1 MLLCGLCVKKNKMKH
16 QQIKFS
22 SASTDFYFAYGI
34 SHLKKIADPKATVLI
49 TDENVF
55 NAHTKRFKGWDT
67 IVLKPG
73 EEFKVQGTVDTIIE
87 KLIEMEA
94 DRKTTLVGVGGGVV
108 TDITGYVASV
118 YMRGLRFGFLPT
130 SILGLVDASIGGKNG
145 IDVGAYK
152 NMVGIIRQP
161 SFILHDMVF
170 LNSLPQAEWENGF
183 AEVIK
188 HACIK
193 DAALFAELERNTLK
207 TYQGRQKSIC
217 ELIRRNALIKTKVVQ
232 KDEFE
237 KGDRRLLNFG
247 HTLGHALET
256 QYELLHGQAISIG
269 MTYAC
274 HISEQ
279 LTGFKQTEKVVSL
292 LEKYNL
298 PTYASFNKQK
308 VFDILK
314 MDKKRERK
322 EMNYVLLEKIGKGV
336 VKTISLKQLESIING
351 L

>member
-1 MLLCGLCVKKNKMKH
+1 MKKIS
-16 QQIKFS
+16 IKFS
-22 SASTDFYFAYGI
+22 NSSTDLYLSHGI
-34 SHLKKIADPKATVLI
+34 SHLKKITDPKASVLI

-55 NAHTKRFKGWDT
+55 NAHGKRFKGWNT

-73 EEFKVQGTVDTIIE
+73 EEFKVQSTVDAVIE
-87 KLIEMEA
+87 QLIEMEA

-108 TDITGYVASV
+108 TDITGYVASI
-118 YMRGLRFGFLPT
+118 YMRGLRFGFVPT

-145 IDVGAYK
+145 IDVGLYK

-161 SFILHDMVF
+161 SFILHDMIF
-170 LNSLPQAEWENGF
+170 LNSLPQQEWENGF
-183 AEVIK
+183 AEIIK

-193 DAALFAELERNTLK
+193 DAAMFAALENKTLK
-207 TYQGRQKSIC
+207 HYQSRQTSIC
-217 ELIRRNALIKTKVVQ
+217 ELIQRNALIKIKVVQ

-237 KGDRRLLNFG
+237 KGERRLLNFG
-247 HTLGHALET
+247 HTLGHALEN

-279 LTGFKQTEKVVSL
+279 LCGFRQTERVTAL
-292 LEKYNL
+292 LKKYNL
-298 PTYASFNKQK
+298 PTYASFDKQK
-308 VFDILK
+308 VFDVLK

-322 EMNYVLLEKIGKGV
+322 EMNYVLLEKIGKGI
-336 VKTISLKQLESIING
+336 VKSISLKQLEKIITAW
-351 L
+351 

>member
-1 MLLCGLCVKKNKMKH
+1 
-16 QQIKFS
+16 
-22 SASTDFYFAYGI
+22 
-34 SHLKKIADPKATVLI
+34 
-49 TDENVF
+49 
-55 NAHTKRFKGWDT
+55 
-67 IVLKPG
+67 
-73 EEFKVQGTVDTIIE
+73 VDAVIE

-108 TDITGYVASV
+108 TDVTGYVASV
-118 YMRGLRFGFLPT
+118 YMRGLKFGFIPT
-130 SILGLVDASIGGKNG
+130 SILALVDASIGGKNG
-145 IDVGAYK
+145 IDVGVYK

-161 SFILHDMVF
+161 AFILHDMVF
-170 LNSLPQAEWENGF
+170 LNSLPQKEWENGF
-183 AEVIK
+183 AEIIK

-193 DAALFAELERNTLK
+193 DAAMFAELESNTLK
-207 TYQGRQKSIC
+207 TYQGRQKTIC
-217 ELIRRNALIKTKVVQ
+217 ELIQRNTLIKTKVVQ

-237 KGDRRLLNFG
+237 KGERRLLNFG

-269 MTYAC
+269 MTCAC

-279 LTGFKQTEKVVSL
+279 LTGFRQTDRVVKV
-292 LEKYNL
+292 LEQYGL
-298 PTYASFNKQK
+298 PTYSSFNKQK
-308 VFDILK
+308 VFEVLK

-336 VKTISLKQLESIING
+336 VKSISLVQLEKIISK

>member
-1 MLLCGLCVKKNKMKH
+1 MKH
-16 QQIKFS
+16 INYKFS
-22 SASTDFYFAYGI
+22 NSSTDFYLAYGI
-34 SHLKKIADPKATVLI
+34 SHLKKIADPKATVII

-55 NAHTKRFKGWDT
+55 NAHTKLFKGWNT

-73 EEFKVQGTVDTIIE
+73 EEFKVQATVDVVIE

-94 DRKTTLVGVGGGVV
+94 DRKTTLVGVGGGVI

-118 YMRGLRFGFLPT
+118 YMRGLKFGFVPT

-145 IDVGAYK
+145 IDVGVYK
-152 NMVGIIRQP
+152 NMVGVIRQP
-161 SFILHDMVF
+161 AFILHDMVF

-183 AEVIK
+183 AEIIK

-193 DAALFAELERNTLK
+193 DAAMFAELESNSLK
-207 TYQGRQKSIC
+207 TYRGKQKTIC
-217 ELIRRNALIKTKVVQ
+217 ELIQRNTLIKTKVVQ

-237 KGDRRLLNFG
+237 KGERRLLNFG

-279 LTGFKQTEKVVSL
+279 LAGFKQTEKVVSV

-308 VFDILK
+308 VFDVLK

-336 VKTISLKQLESIING
+336 VKSISLKQLEKIIDK